1 MRALSAARLLGPLTS
16 LAVACASPQPA
27 TPLPP
32 PAPGAPPPAQTT
44 SSMSPE
50 AQLATQ
56 LNLLVDDAE
65 KARQAGDIPGER
77 RAYIEIAKLRP
88 GYVEPHLAL
97 ASLSEREH
105 DEAGVERHL
114 RNALRIAPDEERA
127 RFSLV
132 ASLLRQKR
140 IKEATLEFGAKGGV
154 GSVAAQQAAD
164 DRDPARVALARRLR
178 GAIHLASGRY
188 EEAAREFD
196 ALVKRNPSDPA
207 SRVGLAVV
215 KATIGDPAGAE
226 AELVAAARVDPKNA
240 VVMYDLALVR
250 LMQKRLEPALEAARS
265 ALKLDPRFAA
275 AHNAAGAALLRL
287 GKPEDAQR
295 EFAAALEADPRYAAA
310 MSNLG
315 VAAHARGE
323 DSEARRR
330 FEQAISLLPDA
341 AALRFNLGLSL
352 ARLGQ
357 LELARDAFRRAT
369 ELDPQSSDAM
379 RNLRWMDAALR
390 RTARVAD
397 LPARDPS
404 VSVGELHP

>member
-1 MRALSAARLLGPLTS
+1 MRALRAACLIGPVAS
-16 LAVACASPQPA
+16 LALGCAAPQPA
-27 TPLPP
+27 SPLPP
-32 PAPGAPPPAQTT
+32 PAPGAPPAPMA
-44 SSMSPE
+44 SASPDV
-50 AQLATQ
+50 QLATQ

-65 KARQAGDIPGER
+65 KARQAGDLPGER

-97 ASLSEREH
+97 ASLAEREH
-105 DEAGVERHL
+105 DEAAVERHL
-114 RNALRIAPDEERA
+114 RHALRIAPDEERA
-127 RFSLV
+127 RFALV

-140 IKEATLEFGAKGGV
+140 VKEATLEFGARGSV
-154 GSVAAQQAAD
+154 GAVAAQQAAD

-178 GAIHLASGRY
+178 GAIHLAAGRY

-207 SRVGLAVV
+207 SRIGLAVV

-226 AELVAAARVDPKNA
+226 TELAAAARLDPRSA
-240 VVMYDLALVR
+240 VVQYDLALVR
-250 LMQKRLEPALEAARS
+250 LAQKKLEPAIESARA

-275 AHNAAGAALLRL
+275 AHNAAGAALLRM
-287 GKPEDAQR
+287 GRPEDAQR
-295 EFAAALEADPRYAAA
+295 EFTAAIESDPRYAAA

-323 DSEARRR
+323 DTEARRC
-330 FEQAISLLPDA
+330 FEQAIGLLPDA

-352 ARLGQ
+352 ARLGH

-369 ELDPQSSDAM
+369 ELDPRSTDAA

>member
-1 MRALSAARLLGPLTS
+1 
-16 LAVACASPQPA
+16 
-27 TPLPP
+27 
-32 PAPGAPPPAQTT
+32 
-44 SSMSPE
+44 MSPE
-50 AQLATQ
+50 VQLATQ

-65 KARQAGDIPGER
+65 RARQAGDLPGER
-77 RAYIEIAKLRP
+77 RAYLEIAKLRP

-97 ASLSEREH
+97 ASLAEREH
-105 DEAGVERHL
+105 DEAGAERHL
-114 RNALRIAPDEERA
+114 RSALRIAPDEERA
-127 RFSLV
+127 RFALV
-132 ASLLRQKR
+132 ATLLRQKR
-140 IKEATLEFGAKGGV
+140 VKEATLEFGAKGSV
-154 GSVAAQQAAD
+154 GAVAAQQAAD

-196 ALVKRNPSDPA
+196 ALVKRNPADPA

-226 AELVAAARVDPKNA
+226 AELVVASRVDPKNA
-240 VVMYDLALVR
+240 VVQYDLALVR
-250 LMQKRLEPALEAARS
+250 LAQKRLEPALEAARS

-295 EFAAALEADPRYAAA
+295 EFTAALEIDPRYAAA

-315 VAAHARGE
+315 VAAHVRGE

-330 FEQAISLLPDA
+330 FEQAISFWPDA

-357 LELARDAFRRAT
+357 LELARDTFRRAT
-369 ELDPQSSDAM
+369 ELDPQSTDAA
-379 RNLRWMDAALR
+379 RNLRWMEAALR